1 MMSSYPAEWER
12 HERLRDGT
20 RVFVRPIK
28 GEDGSLYPD
37 FIAAES
43 IQDARRRFLGA
54 VSGLSDEHIARL
66 THVDYGQ
73 AMAFIAID
81 ETDAKMLGVV
91 RLHRQA
97 DDPGTGEYAVIV
109 RSDFKGR
116 GLGRLLMR
124 RLIEWSEAERIRTVF
139 GLVLADNA
147 AMLKL
152 CEQLGFQIGD
162 YAPDR
167 DIKRV
172 TLNLADRTGP

>member
-1 MMSSYPAEWER
+1 MSSYPAEWER
-12 HERLRDGT
+12 HERLRDGI

-28 GEDGSLYPD
+28 GEDETLYPD
-37 FIAAES
+37 FIAAENLK
-43 IQDARRRFLGA
+43 DARRRFLGA

-66 THVDYGQ
+66 THVDYSR

-81 ETDAKMLGVV
+81 ETDGKMLGVV

-109 RSDFKGR
+109 RSDCKGR

-124 RLIEWSEAERIRTVF
+124 RLIEWSEAARLKTIF

-147 AMLKL
+147 EMLKL
-152 CEQLGFQIGD
+152 CEQLGFHVGD

-172 TLNLADRTGP
+172 SLNLADGTPP

>member
-1 MMSSYPAEWER
+1 MSSYPAEWER

-20 RVFVRPIK
+20 GVFVRPIK
-28 GEDGSLYPD
+28 GEDDSLYPD
-37 FIAAES
+37 FIAAETVE
-43 IQDARRRFLGA
+43 DARRRFLGA
-54 VSGLSDEHIARL
+54 VGGLSRELIARL
-66 THVDYGQ
+66 THVDFSR

-81 ETDAKMLGVV
+81 EADAKMLGVV

-97 DDPGTGEYAVIV
+97 DDSGTGEYAVIV

-124 RLIEWSEAERIRTVF
+124 RMIEWARAAHIKTIF

-147 AMLKL
+147 EMLKL
-152 CEQLGFQIGD
+152 CGQLGFLIGD

-172 TLNLADRTGP
+172 TLNLADRTRP

>member
-1 MMSSYPAEWER
+1 MSSYPAEWER
-12 HERLRDGT
+12 HERLRDGS

-28 GEDGSLYPD
+28 DEDAALYPD

-43 IQDARRRFLGA
+43 AEDARRRFLGA
-54 VSGLSDEHIARL
+54 VRDLSQEHIARL
-66 THVDYGQ
+66 THVDYSR

-81 ETDAKMLGVV
+81 ETDKKMLGVV

-109 RSDFKGR
+109 RSDCKGR

-124 RLIEWSEAERIRTVF
+124 RMIEWAEAARLKTIF

-147 AMLKL
+147 EMLRL
-152 CEQLGFQIGD
+152 CGQFGFQIGD
-162 YAPDR
+162 YLPDR

-172 TLNLADRTGP
+172 TLQLTG